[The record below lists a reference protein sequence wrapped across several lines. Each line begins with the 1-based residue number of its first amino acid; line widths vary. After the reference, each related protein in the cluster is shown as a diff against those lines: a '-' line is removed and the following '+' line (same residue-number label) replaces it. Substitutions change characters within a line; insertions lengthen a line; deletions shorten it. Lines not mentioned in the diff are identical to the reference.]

1 MHLKVIFTHT
11 ISQEKPTFYDINNK
25 MDYQTNN
32 LLNNLNQNIYRSVLM
47 SNCIIQGNKT
57 FSKNR

>member
-1 MHLKVIFTHT
+1 
-11 ISQEKPTFYDINNK
+11 